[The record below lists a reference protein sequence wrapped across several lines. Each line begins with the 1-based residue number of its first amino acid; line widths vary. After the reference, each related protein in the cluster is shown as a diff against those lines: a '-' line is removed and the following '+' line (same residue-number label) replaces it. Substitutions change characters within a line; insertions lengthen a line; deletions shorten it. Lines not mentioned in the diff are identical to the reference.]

1 MYTCTYVYIYIY
13 IYMCICI
20 HIIMY
25 TYAYTLMNMSH
36 VNNHGHKLCHV
47 PMRHVAHEYNT
58 LSGDDVTLA
67 MYIHDHITHEKTL

>member
-1 MYTCTYVYIYIY
+1 
-13 IYMCICI
+13 
-20 HIIMY
+20 MY